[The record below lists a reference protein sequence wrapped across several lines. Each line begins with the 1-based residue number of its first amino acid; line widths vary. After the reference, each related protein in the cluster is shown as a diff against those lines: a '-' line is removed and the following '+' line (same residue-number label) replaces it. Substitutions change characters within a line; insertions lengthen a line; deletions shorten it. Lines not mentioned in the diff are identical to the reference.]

1 MYCIA
6 CVNVYLLVHVCGV
19 WWASAVPGERERLQ
33 FSPRGRVRKF
43 LVITAFDKFGVHNRV
58 LSLVV
63 GRVGKVW

>member
-1 MYCIA
+1 MCE
-6 CVNVYLLVHVCGV
+6 CVPTCARVWCMVGV
-19 WWASAVPGERERLQ
+19 SRTWRERERLQ